1 MALDEQAMFQK
12 EFKYRQ
18 QLQRQEGR
26 VVCKAG
32 FGSLA
37 WQRPLQRVHERFM

>member
-18 QLQRQEGR
+18 LQRQEGQ

-32 FGSLA
+32 FGNLA
-37 WQRPLQRVHERFM
+37 WQRPLQRAHERFM